1 MMVNL
6 IYFYDIISTMNRITV
21 DKRWIVSPDSKYKD
35 EKLKPFF
42 TVASVTISDLAS
54 HQMIISRR
62 LLDITSDRFN
72 RLVSRGCPF
81 ELLTLLI
88 NSMMKIGA
96 NITKDYFGKF
106 SVFVNTFNHMTRHID
121 EAIQKMIDRS
131 FFTDLS
137 LDDARKIVSELK
149 LEEFIYCFEGHESGV
164 CLVVLGPNVRAQNEY
179 EQPWH
184 LFQQEVLKFN
194 ASRTIFMTP
203 EQEERLVT
211 CNEDFRKFVEFTSAF
226 NKTTRRV
233 VLSNADDPTIQIIR
247 QRLLVDELEK
257 KYSDAKKELEEMERF
272 EEIRALQKRMFGEI

>member
-1 MMVNL
+1 
-6 IYFYDIISTMNRITV
+6 MNRITV

-106 SVFVNTFNHMTRHID
+106 SVFVNTINHMKRHID
-121 EAIQKMIDRS
+121 NAIMTMIDRS